1 MKSRALLFILFVL
14 AEAALLALAHW
25 QWQRYQQKLALEVAQ
40 ASLPPATLP
49 IQTYQPTQAF
59 LTQQPAPGTG
69 RLGWRLIAV
78 AHTSTTAV
86 IIDRG
91 WQPPQPVGQPTS
103 VPDFSALTPPTSP
116 TTLSGHWQPLP
127 TRKGWLKGPDT
138 TTHPQLLAF
147 LNPARL
153 TSATVLPEYFQLTQA
168 DATST
173 TLLLGPS
180 APPFPPQRHLAY
192 AIQWLVMA
200 LTLPLLVFGAVWA
213 TRRRRSW

>member
-1 MKSRALLFILFVL
+1 MKSRALLLILFLL

-25 QWQRYQQKLALEVAQ
+25 QWQRYYQKLALQTAQ
-40 ASLPPATLP
+40 ANLPTATLA
-49 IQTYQPTQAF
+49 IQAYQPTQAF
-59 LTQQPAPGTG
+59 LTQQPAPHTG

-78 AHTSTTAV
+78 AHTSTSVV

-91 WQPPQPVGQPTS
+91 WQPTQSSPA
-103 VPDFSALTPPTSP
+103 PDFSALTPPSSP

-127 TRKGWLKGPDT
+127 MRKGWLPGPDT

-153 TSATVLPEYFQLTQA
+153 TSATVRPDYFQLTQA
-168 DATST
+168 DTSPT
-173 TLLLGPS
+173 TLILGPA

-192 AIQWLVMA
+192 ALQWLVMA
-200 LTLPLLVFGAVWA
+200 LTLPLLAFGAVWA
-213 TRRRRSW
+213 KRRRR